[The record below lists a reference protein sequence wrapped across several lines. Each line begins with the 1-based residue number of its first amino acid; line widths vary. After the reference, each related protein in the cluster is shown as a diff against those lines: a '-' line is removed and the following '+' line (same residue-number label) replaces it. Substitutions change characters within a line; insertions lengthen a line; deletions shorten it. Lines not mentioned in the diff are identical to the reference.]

1 MCLEPKV
8 SAQVGLFRSSIS
20 DWEAGVGGGAAAASN
35 VNTSS
40 FPVGVAHLN
49 SAVTEA

>member
-1 MCLEPKV
+1 MCLEPQV
-8 SAQVGLFRSSIS
+8 SALVRLFRPSTF
-20 DWEAGVGGGAAAASN
+20 DWEERVGDGAAAASN

>member
-1 MCLEPKV
+1 MFEASSLRLE
-8 SAQVGLFRSSIS
+8 LDFS
-20 DWEAGVGGGAAAASN
+20 DHLHATGRQESVVAPAAASN

-49 SAVTEA
+49 SAVAQA